1 LENITK
7 SYDATKLQSQPDTYS
22 SSECNFEGEL
32 KKENID
38 SMIDIYGEEYLVKI
52 GILTPS

>member
-1 LENITK
+1 MENITK